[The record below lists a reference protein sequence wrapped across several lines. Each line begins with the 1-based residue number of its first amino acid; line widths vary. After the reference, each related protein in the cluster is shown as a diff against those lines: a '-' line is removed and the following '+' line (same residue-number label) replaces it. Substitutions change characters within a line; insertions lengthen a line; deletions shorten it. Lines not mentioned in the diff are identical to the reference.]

1 MLMDSAYAVY
11 HELQR
16 GRYQNVSHQLAELAR
31 VHEEH
36 ARVCLDD
43 FEVVGLLARGAYG
56 EVFVARR
63 GGAVY
68 AIKRVLKETAVQQ
81 PFTAL
86 FMAEKEL
93 MVDARGSEWLLYA
106 HWTFQDEEAVYYVT
120 DFLPGGDFMGYLV
133 RQESV
138 AEHEVRF
145 YGAEVV
151 AALEELHALG
161 YVHRDL
167 KPENMLIDADGHIR
181 LADFGSCARTV
192 DGRVRCRETVGTP
205 DYVSPEV
212 LCGAGCEVEYGCEV
226 DLWALGVVL
235 YEMLYEAPPFYS
247 ESLQETYERIANIDL
262 RLPSHGSAEFRDLL
276 ARLLCRREER
286 LALRGVKSHAFFA
299 GTDWGALRRRTPPF
313 VPHVAG
319 DADMSNFERAAEGST
334 LAESECGRSGDAH
347 FLNFVGF
354 TFDPDCV
361 WAAPCV
367 QDADVP
373 AVHEAAVCAQG
384 PPARD
389 ASTQCAAQ
397 GGGAQLRRRLQN
409 ARVCL
414 EAAVNGMRE
423 LHAALEHASA
433 ESRLLRLDLG
443 DAQSYNTSL
452 VDSLNVV
459 SLENRALRERERSSR
474 VQAYKKELRI
484 KRTEVKEFQQKLE
497 AEIVAKNKMEDEVVA
512 LRREVERLSRCRD
525 PGERNTSFRVRVV
538 GDGGALT
545 AAELSVQGLVFR
557 LLESEANVN
566 NVVVRP
572 LKDNELFRMGGR
584 ERSLALCISV
594 IDEMPRAAAP
604 CVRASE
610 QMLADAIE
618 KEERIQ
624 EGIERI
630 MRVSAGAADAQA
642 QLEGSR
648 RRLAYLRGELERGR
662 RTGTLDAGSA
672 CEKLYEYNNHVFRVQ
687 TFPPQTLCEHCNDV
701 LRGSCGQGLGCD
713 ECGMVVH
720 RNCYVLTDTS
730 CEMFSALSRGKR
742 YYVVMRN
749 LEERE
754 RLLRWARIKEQ
765 PVGRKVPLGR
775 IEHMCGESAVA
786 RVACDGIPLPGAP
799 LFLEGGERVGAV
811 DEVLGPLGGVCVS
824 FVPAGKTCQRG
835 TLLLAPET
843 KILAAERFLPRHE
856 AIAEKE
862 RGDRRPAPQRSR
874 DRASRR

>member
-1 MLMDSAYAVY
+1 MRDSKMINMLMDSAYAVY

-31 VHEEH
+31 VHKEH
-36 ARVCLDD
+36 GRVCLDD
-43 FEVVGLLARGAYG
+43 FEIVGLLARGAYG

-63 GGAVY
+63 GDAVY

-93 MVDARGSEWLLYA
+93 MVDARGSTWLLHA

-133 RQESV
+133 RQERV
-138 AEHEVRF
+138 TEHEVRF
-145 YGAEVV
+145 YGAEIV
-151 AALEELHALG
+151 AALEELHGLG

-167 KPENMLIDADGHIR
+167 KPENMLIDASGHIR
-181 LADFGSCARTV
+181 LADFGSCARMA
-192 DGRVRCRETVGTP
+192 DGRVRCRATVGTP

-212 LCGAGCEVEYGCEV
+212 LCGTGCEVEYGCEV

-247 ESLQETYERIANIDL
+247 ETLQETYDRISGIDL
-262 RLPSHGSAEFRDLL
+262 RLPAHGSAEFRDLV

-286 LALRGVKSHAFFA
+286 LSLEGVKAHAFFA
-299 GTDWGALRRRTPPF
+299 DTDWESLRRRPPPF
-313 VPHVAG
+313 VPRVAG
-319 DADMSNFERAAEGST
+319 DADMSNFERATEGST
-334 LAESECGRSGDAH
+334 LAESECGRGGDAH

-354 TFDPDCV
+354 TFDPDCLRSWTEGLCSGDRGASGV
-361 WAAPCV
+361 CEAVVSAGPSPVQHASVQCAVARRAPC
-367 QDADVP
+367 ADGV
-373 AVHEAAVCAQG
+373 
-384 PPARD
+384 
-389 ASTQCAAQ
+389 
-397 GGGAQLRRRLQN
+397 AQLRMRLRN

-414 EAAVNGMRE
+414 DAAARGMRE
-423 LHAALEHASA
+423 LHAALEHAAA

-452 VDSLNVV
+452 VDSLNAV
-459 SLENRALRERERSSR
+459 SLENRALKERERSSR

-497 AEIVAKNKMEDEVVA
+497 AEIIAKNKMEDEVVM

-525 PGERNTSFRVRVV
+525 TAERKASFRVRVV
-538 GDGGALT
+538 GEGGALA
-545 AAELSVQGLVFR
+545 AAELSVEGLVFR
-557 LLESEANVN
+557 LLGNEVNVN

-572 LKDNELFRMGGR
+572 LKDNELFRMGSR
-584 ERSLALCISV
+584 ERGLALCVAV
-594 IDEMPRAAAP
+594 IDEVPRTAAP
-604 CVRASE
+604 CTRSSTK
-610 QMLADAIE
+610 MLEDAIR
-618 KEERIQ
+618 KEECIQ

-630 MRVSAGAADAQA
+630 MHVSTGAAVADAQA

-648 RRLAYLRGELERGR
+648 RRLAYLRSELERGR
-662 RTGTLDAGSA
+662 REGMDAAGA

-701 LRGSCGQGLGCD
+701 MRGTCSQGLGCD
-713 ECGMVVH
+713 ECGMAVH
-720 RNCYVLTDTS
+720 RNCYVLTETS

-742 YYVVMRN
+742 YYVVMRS

-754 RLLRWARIKEQ
+754 RLLRWAR
-765 PVGRKVPLGR
+765 
-775 IEHMCGESAVA
+775 M
-786 RVACDGIPLPGAP
+786 
-799 LFLEGGERVGAV
+799 
-811 DEVLGPLGGVCVS
+811 
-824 FVPAGKTCQRG
+824 
-835 TLLLAPET
+835 
-843 KILAAERFLPRHE
+843 
-856 AIAEKE
+856 
-862 RGDRRPAPQRSR
+862 
-874 DRASRR
+874 